1 MAYHLS
7 IAFSSFMVY
16 LSVTNSCL
24 KHKTTVLALIK
35 MMEKILKT
43 KSKNGSHFENQLFE
57 YNNFALHTQDDSC
70 TLNALK
76 MHLVFGL
83 GVSAPA

>member
-1 MAYHLS
+1 M
-7 IAFSSFMVY
+7 
-16 LSVTNSCL
+16 TNCFL

-43 KSKNGSHFENQLFE
+43 ESKNGSHFENQLFE
-57 YNNFALHTQDDSC
+57 YNNFALHSQDDSC
-70 TLNALK
+70 ILDALK

-83 GVSAPA
+83 GISAPA